1 MGSEQGR
8 DQIAKMDA
16 DAGRLTV
23 KPFDSPMGLLH
34 GVDAES
40 AARLIAAASD
50 VALLLDDKG
59 VIRDLAFNDGAL
71 LPEAGAR
78 WLGRR

>member
-1 MGSEQGR
+1 
-8 DQIAKMDA
+8 
-16 DAGRLTV
+16 
-23 KPFDSPMGLLH
+23 MGLLH